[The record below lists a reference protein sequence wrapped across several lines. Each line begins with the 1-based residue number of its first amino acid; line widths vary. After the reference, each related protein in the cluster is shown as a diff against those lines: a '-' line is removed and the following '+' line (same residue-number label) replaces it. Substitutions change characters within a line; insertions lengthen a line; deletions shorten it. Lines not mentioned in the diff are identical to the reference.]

1 MIPLPILFIFFTV
14 LLPLSFCVRG
24 GGLRAIVLCAGEK
37 KALTKVS
44 AFFNGQWTILDNGQL
59 KIDNG
64 QLWSAAIRRIAAL
77 HKTGHRRRWPLQR
90 QWTFRGAL

>member
-1 MIPLPILFIFFTV
+1 MIPLSILFIFFTV

-37 KALTKVS
+37 KALTFVG
-44 AFFNGQWTILDNGQL
+44 AFFNGQL

-64 QLWSAAIRRIAAL
+64 QLWSAANLRIAAL
-77 HKTGHRRRWPLQR
+77 
-90 QWTFRGAL
+90 